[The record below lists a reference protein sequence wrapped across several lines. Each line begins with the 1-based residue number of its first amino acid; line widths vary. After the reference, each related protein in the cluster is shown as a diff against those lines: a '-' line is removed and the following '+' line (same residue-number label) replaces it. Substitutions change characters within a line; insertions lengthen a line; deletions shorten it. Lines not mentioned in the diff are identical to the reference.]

1 MDTTSEIVVVTG
13 FAPFRQYVVNPSW
26 EAAKGLKMEGLALGI
41 DVHIMEIPVSYAKS
55 QQVLDHILQTVTP
68 KVVIHLGIAP
78 GAKGITLEQTGKNH
92 CYKDRDVSGLCPVH
106 HCCIEGGPE
115 RLDSVIDMRSLSKH
129 LKNMGLDVI
138 YSRDAGRYLCDFVYY
153 YSLYHGQGRAALI
166 HVPASGSL
174 ASPERVVPQL
184 QTIIHALLRQLD
196 SSEHA
201 TSEYVDS
208 TQTETS
214 HTLSLMGEEQYW
226 VQPDGGQR
234 HSLASQ
240 KQKERE
246 SDASG
251 NYTVSLYTNEQ

>member
-1 MDTTSEIVVVTG
+1 
-13 FAPFRQYVVNPSW
+13 
-26 EAAKGLKMEGLALGI
+26 MEGLALGI